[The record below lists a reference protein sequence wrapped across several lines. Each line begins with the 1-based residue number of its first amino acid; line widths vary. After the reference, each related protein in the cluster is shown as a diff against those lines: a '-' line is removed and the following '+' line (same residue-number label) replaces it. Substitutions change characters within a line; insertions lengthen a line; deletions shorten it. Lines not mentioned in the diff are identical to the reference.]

1 LTAYVLGAKPSDVW
15 KNSNLSTANNNDNNA
30 NNNNNIP
37 TLLQTGKDDINTMK
51 SSSDPDVK
59 NPRKG
64 QRAAW
69 KLVYSPSV
77 RVNAGVPT
85 TLPSL
90 LRQQIRWRKSFIR
103 SLFAT
108 GGIFWR
114 RPLGIAIVYYVTLGL
129 KLLRPFIII
138 KAVIFLPLTGDIVT
152 ALMYLVGALY
162 SGMLYGIDV
171 RLRHPGYKFWIYRP
185 IMTFLSTFVIS
196 WLVIYAA
203 ITIRKEAWR

>member
-1 LTAYVLGAKPSDVW
+1 MTAHVLATRSKRDISAE
-15 KNSNLSTANNNDNNA
+15 KKRNDHMP
-30 NNNNNIP
+30 I
-37 TLLQTGKDDINTMK
+37 LQTGADDIETMK
-51 SSSDPDVK
+51 NSYDPDTEISGTPIKWNVE
-59 NPRKG
+59 
-64 QRAAW
+64 
-69 KLVYSPSV
+69 YSNSIK
-77 RVNAGVPT
+77 VNVGVPKT
-85 TLPSL
+85 FESL
-90 LRQQIRWRKSFIR
+90 ARQQIRWKKSFIR

>member
-1 LTAYVLGAKPSDVW
+1 
-15 KNSNLSTANNNDNNA
+15 
-30 NNNNNIP
+30 
-37 TLLQTGKDDINTMK
+37 MK

-59 NPRKG
+59 DPKKNLRS
-64 QRAAW
+64 AW

-77 RVNAGVPT
+77 KVNAGVPT

-114 RPLGIAIVYYVTLGL
+114 RPLGLAIVYYIQLSL

-138 KAVIFLPLTGDIVT
+138 KALIFLPLSGDFFT
-152 ALMYLVGALY
+152 AAMYLVGSIY